1 MKNGVP
7 KNDHEITEVTK
18 LLEQKKNLHEIEK
31 TFHEQLE
38 SYNINLGKFKEI
50 EEQIKAK
57 DTKI

>member
-31 TFHEQLE
+31 TFHE
-38 SYNINLGKFKEI
+38 
-50 EEQIKAK
+50 
-57 DTKI
+57 